1 MLEFPAADV
10 TDLPAGFEREIKT
23 ALAAI
28 ASSLRYKVGPE
39 DVSFLKVVP
48 GSALAFTVTSLPSA
62 ALAAQL
68 SDRLG
73 CCVAGLFATHGVS
86 FVAAV
91 GGVRPTRLVLKPWF
105 RGSSTRPFASKQ
117 GTKSR
122 IAS

>member
-1 MLEFPAADV
+1 VLAVLEFPAADV

-28 ASSLRYKVGPE
+28 ASSLRYKVDPE

-91 GGVRPTRLVLKPWF
+91 GGVRPTRLVDVNNAWVLM
-105 RGSSTRPFASKQ
+105 AN
-117 GTKSR
+117 
-122 IAS
+122 